1 MKKKYTHL
9 FIIFIFL
16 FTSCF
21 TIPGYVD
28 KDGNITPQY
37 IKEIKIEVI
46 KGNVSI
52 IPFETSKGILNKNP
66 TKSDLVKSQKKDN
79 LFLKEGNQYFYTL
92 EGNNSLIISLR
103 TLDEDAIIAI
113 TYKNN
118 SSRNPFKRWVRQHI
132 KSKNRCT
139 YNNRRFKRSI
149 RYCRPVGLG

>member
-52 IPFETSKGILNKNP
+52 VPFETSKGILNKNP
-66 TKSDLVKSQKKDN
+66 TKSELVKSQKKRQPISKRRKSI
-79 LFLKEGNQYFYTL
+79 FLH
-92 EGNNSLIISLR
+92 S
-103 TLDEDAIIAI
+103 
-113 TYKNN
+113 
-118 SSRNPFKRWVRQHI
+118 
-132 KSKNRCT
+132 
-139 YNNRRFKRSI
+139 
-149 RYCRPVGLG
+149 

>member
-52 IPFETSKGILNKNP
+52 IPFETSKGILNKI
-66 TKSDLVKSQKKDN
+66 KIKFDILLD
-79 LFLKEGNQYFYTL
+79 FLPAGVSVIT
-92 EGNNSLIISLR
+92 SLL
-103 TLDEDAIIAI
+103 
-113 TYKNN
+113 
-118 SSRNPFKRWVRQHI
+118 SSI
-132 KSKNRCT
+132 
-139 YNNRRFKRSI
+139 
-149 RYCRPVGLG
+149 

>member
-1 MKKKYTHL
+1 MKKKFTHL

-66 TKSDLVKSQKKDN
+66 TKSELVKSQKKDN

-92 EGNNSLIISLR
+92 EGNHSLVISLR

-113 TYKNN
+113 TYKNKRNEYTIHN
-118 SSRNPFKRWVRQHI
+118 SDLLDKLLYFENYWKQ
-132 KSKNRCT
+132 
-139 YNNRRFKRSI
+139 NN
-149 RYCRPVGLG
+149 

>member
-52 IPFETSKGILNKNP
+52 IPFETSKGILNINP
-66 TKSDLVKSQKKDN
+66 TKSELVKSQKKDN
-79 LFLKEGNQYFYTL
+79 LFLKEGNQYFCAL
-92 EGNNSLIISLR
+92 EGNHSLVVSLR
-103 TLDEDAIIAI
+103 TLDEEAIIAI
-113 TYKNN
+113 TYRKKTNEYTIHN
-118 SSRNPFKRWVRQHI
+118 SD
-132 KSKNRCT
+132 
-139 YNNRRFKRSI
+139 
-149 RYCRPVGLG
+149 LGDKLVYIDNY

>member
-52 IPFETSKGILNKNP
+52 IPFETSKGILNINP
-66 TKSDLVKSQKKDN
+66 TKSELVKSQKKDN

-92 EGNNSLIISLR
+92 EGNHCLVISLR
-103 TLDEDAIIAI
+103 TLDEEAIIAI
-113 TYKNN
+113 TFKNKRNEYTIHN
-118 SSRNPFKRWVRQHI
+118 SDLLDKFLYFEN
-132 KSKNRCT
+132 
-139 YNNRRFKRSI
+139 Y
-149 RYCRPVGLG
+149 